1 VVQDDDTLP
10 AIAARFHVT
19 VNALLLVNHL
29 SDPGAIHS
37 GQVLLIPAVY
47 RPHTNPAAYA
57 HPIFYTIQ
65 PGDSLYSIA
74 QLFNTTPAALSEF
87 NHINN
92 QALIRVGD
100 GLVIP

>member
-1 VVQDDDTLP
+1 MP

-29 SDPGAIHS
+29 SNPNDIRS
-37 GQVLLIPAVY
+37 GQVLIIPSVY
-47 RPHTNPAAYA
+47 RPHTNPAGYA
-57 HPIFYTIQ
+57 HPIFYVIQ

-100 GLVIP
+100 SLVIP